1 MQRLDAVRP
10 AKSKKQKSVNAFLFL
25 NYFNQ
30 IYALQL
36 FSLKAIFLW
45 TELANVGLWTQVGKL
60 IWVNMMK
67 VF

>member
-1 MQRLDAVRP
+1 MLSDLQK
-10 AKSKKQKSVNAFLFL
+10 AKICERFSAFLFL